1 MKENHSERHKI
12 VDELMTYRA
21 RIDFTQ
27 SSYQNH
33 LVSKITDIEN
43 DSFSLSLV
51 VELLRNLKEH
61 ESFHEEENDEHM
73 TRSTYLKTTFD
84 D

>member
-12 VDELMTYRA
+12 VDELMIYRA
-21 RIDFTQ
+21 RVDFTQ

-61 ESFHEEENDEHM
+61 ESFHEEANDEHM